1 MKKRAVFSAADMS
14 EVREAMHAARS
25 AGIAN
30 DDISLIARADI
41 ERENVPEDRKVGEGD
56 FYPAA
61 VKGALGGGAVGL
73 LGGLA
78 AVVVAPF
85 GITVAGVLGLALA
98 GASLGTWSSALA
110 GSTVP
115 DPVRRE
121 FEDEIA
127 KGRILIVIDGEEEDT
142 LPAAITAVSA
152 TRAVHLP
159 FDRPT
164 VMT

>member
-1 MKKRAVFSAADMS
+1 M
-14 EVREAMHAARS
+14 
-25 AGIAN
+25 
-30 DDISLIARADI
+30 L
-41 ERENVPEDRKVGEGD
+41 KVG
-56 FYPAA
+56 
-61 VKGALGGGAVGL
+61 VVGL
-73 LGGLA
+73 G
-78 AVVVAPF
+78 
-85 GITVAGVLGLALA
+85 LA

-115 DPVRRE
+115 DPVRRA

-127 KGRILIVIDGEEEDT
+127 QGRILVVIDGEEEI
-142 LPAAITAVSA
+142 LPAAIAAVSA

>member
-1 MKKRAVFSAADMS
+1 MKRRAVFSATDMS
-14 EVREAMHAARS
+14 VVREAMHAACS
-25 AGIAN
+25 SGIAN
-30 DDISLIARADI
+30 DDISLIARSDI
-41 ERENVPEDRKVGEGD
+41 EVENIPDDRKVADGD

-61 VKGALGGGAVGL
+61 VRGAVGGGVVGL
-73 LGGLA
+73 LAGLV
-78 AVVVAPF
+78 AVVAAPI
-85 GITVAGVLGLALA
+85 GITVAGVVGLGLA

-115 DPVRRE
+115 DPVRRA

-127 KGRILIVIDGEEEDT
+127 QGRILVVIDGEEEI
-142 LPAAITAVSA
+142 LPAAIAAVSA

>member
-1 MKKRAVFSAADMS
+1 MKRRAVFSAADMS
-14 EVREAMHAARS
+14 VVREAMHAART
-25 AGIAN
+25 AGIEN
-30 DDISLIARADI
+30 DDISLIARSDI
-41 ERENVPEDRKVGEGD
+41 EKQSVPDDRKVTEGD

-61 VKGALGGGAVGL
+61 VKGAVGVGVVGL
-73 LGGLA
+73 LGGLV
-78 AVVVAPF
+78 AVVVAPI
-85 GITVAGVLGLALA
+85 GITFAGVLGMALA

-110 GSTVP
+110 GATVP

-121 FEDEIA
+121 FESEIE
-127 KGRILIVIDGEEEDT
+127 KGRILVVIDGDESL
-142 LPAAITAVSA
+142 LPTAIAAVEA

>member
-1 MKKRAVFSAADMS
+1 MKRRAVFSAADMS
-14 EVREAMHAARS
+14 IVRDAMHAARS
-25 AGIAN
+25 AGIES
-30 DDISLIARADI
+30 DDISLIARSDI
-41 ERENVPEDRKVGEGD
+41 EEDAVPDDRKVGEGD

-61 VKGALGGGAVGL
+61 VKGAVGGGAAGL
-73 LGGLA
+73 LGGLL
-78 AVVVAPF
+78 AVVVAPI
-85 GITVAGVLGLALA
+85 GITFAGVVGMALA
-98 GASLGTWSSALA
+98 GASLGTWATALA

-127 KGRILIVIDGEEEDT
+127 QGRILVVIDGEEDDV
-142 LPAAITAVSA
+142 LPAAIAAVSA

>member
-1 MKKRAVFSAADMS
+1 MKRRAVFSATDMS
-14 EVREAMHAARS
+14 VVREAMHAARS
-25 AGIAN
+25 SGIAN
-30 DDISLIARADI
+30 DDISLIARSDI
-41 ERENVPEDRKVGEGD
+41 EVENIPDDRKVADGD

-61 VKGALGGGAVGL
+61 VRGAVGGGVVGL
-73 LGGLA
+73 LAGLV
-78 AVVVAPF
+78 AVVAAPI
-85 GITVAGVLGLALA
+85 GITVAGVVGLGLA

-115 DPVRRE
+115 DPVRRA

-127 KGRILIVIDGEEEDT
+127 QGRILVVIDGEEEI
-142 LPAAITAVSA
+142 LPAAIAAVSA

>member
-1 MKKRAVFSAADMS
+1 MKRRAVFSATDMS
-14 EVREAMHAARS
+14 IVREAMHAARS
-25 AGIAN
+25 SGIAN
-30 DDISLIARADI
+30 DDISLIARSDI
-41 ERENVPEDRKVGEGD
+41 ELENVPDDRKVADGD

-61 VKGALGGGAVGL
+61 IRGAVG
-73 LGGLA
+73 GG
-78 AVVVAPF
+78 
-85 GITVAGVLGLALA
+85 VAGVLAGLVAVVAAPIGITFAGVVGLGLA

-115 DPVRRE
+115 DPVRRK
-121 FEDEIA
+121 FESEIQQ
-127 KGRILIVIDGEEEDT
+127 GRILVVIDGEEEI

>member
-1 MKKRAVFSAADMS
+1 MKRRAVFRAADMS
-14 EVREAMHAARS
+14 VVREAMHAARS
-25 AGIAN
+25 SGIAN
-30 DDISLIARADI
+30 DDISLIARSDI
-41 ERENVPEDRKVGEGD
+41 ELENIPDDRRIADGD

-61 VKGALGGGAVGL
+61 VRGAVGGGAVGL
-73 LGGLA
+73 LAGLI
-78 AVVVAPF
+78 AVVAVPI
-85 GITVAGVLGLALA
+85 GITFAGVVGLGLA

-121 FEDEIA
+121 FEGEIEQ
-127 KGRILIVIDGEEEDT
+127 GRILVVIDGEEDV
-142 LPAAITAVSA
+142 LPSAVAAVAA
-152 TRAVHLP
+152 TRAEHLP

>member
-1 MKKRAVFSAADMS
+1 MKRRAVFSATDMS
-14 EVREAMHAARS
+14 VVREAMHAARAS
-25 AGIAN
+25 GIAN
-30 DDISLIARADI
+30 DDISLIARSDI
-41 ERENVPEDRKVGEGD
+41 EVENIPDDRKVADGD

-61 VKGALGGGAVGL
+61 VRGAVGGGVVGL
-73 LGGLA
+73 LAGLV
-78 AVVVAPF
+78 AVVAAPI
-85 GITVAGVLGLALA
+85 GITVAGVVGLGLA

-115 DPVRRE
+115 DPVRRA

-127 KGRILIVIDGEEEDT
+127 QGRILVVIDGEEEI
-142 LPAAITAVSA
+142 LPAAIAAVSA